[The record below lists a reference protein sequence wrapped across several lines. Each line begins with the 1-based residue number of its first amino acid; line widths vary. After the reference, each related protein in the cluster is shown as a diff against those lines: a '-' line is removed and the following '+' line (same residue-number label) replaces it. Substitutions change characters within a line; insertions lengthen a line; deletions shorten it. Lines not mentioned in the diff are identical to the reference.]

1 MNEKHPRLISAVATI
16 GIGSMALTG
25 CNIFGKEGYAGSVN
39 QATVVSG
46 TVQEGADLYF
56 SPTVRID
63 HNDGTSNRCTRTS
76 KSIKLDGK
84 SIAEPVI
91 NDDPNGQ
98 FTGLMLS
105 ELPKDLR
112 DKCSSGSTG
121 TVWVKTIFVKTNID
135 KDSVIQIPGR
145 NDK

>member
-1 MNEKHPRLISAVATI
+1 
-16 GIGSMALTG
+16 MALTG
-25 CNIFGKEGYAGSVN
+25 CNVFGKVGYAGSVN
-39 QATVVSG
+39 QADVISG

-56 SPTVRID
+56 SPTVSL
-63 HNDGTSNRCTRTS
+63 NDGISNRCTRTS

-84 SIAEPVI
+84 HVVEPVI

-135 KDSVIQIPGR
+135 KDSVIQIPGLD
-145 NDK
+145 DK